1 MKGKKIFSAA
11 LSLSLAASL
20 CLAGCT
26 SAAAEDSSVSS
37 GAAPSVPPAEEA
49 VGAPAQTTVDV
60 PIGDPLAPPEEPVYT
75 IAQQHQPDLVR
86 VQGTVS
92 VDGDR
97 ILVTNRNEWAEY
109 PEIVLS
115 LAEDTLIL
123 NAVDGGA
130 MAAEDLREGEDVY
143 AYVSPAMTRSLP
155 PIATAAVILAAIPA
169 DYGVPAYSTVEQV
182 NVWEGRTSV
191 LMSDDV
197 TYSMSDAE
205 LLAGPGFDGNTVTL
219 DDITPGCGLLAWY
232 DMLAESFPAQAW
244 PSKVMV
250 IPSPYSAWA
259 VLEPG
264 RLAVNG
270 GEVALTA
277 AEQPYV
283 EGETLMVPVR
293 AFAEALGCE
302 VVWNAERPEQIAV
315 RGEGTEYLLT
325 LGSDRAATGD
335 GGGGTALTGALTARG
350 GVAFQPADDLLNL
363 HNVRAEGLWPV

>member
-11 LSLSLAASL
+11 LSLSLAAAL
-20 CLAGCT
+20 CLTGCT
-26 SAAAEDSSVSS
+26 SAAVEDSSVSS
-37 GAAPSVPPAEEA
+37 GVAPSVPPAEEA
-49 VGAPAQTTVDV
+49 VSAPAQTTVDV
-60 PIGDPLAPPEEPVYT
+60 PTGDPLAPPEEPVYT

-92 VDGDR
+92 VEEDR
-97 ILVTNRNEWAEY
+97 ILVTNSNEWAEY
-109 PEIVLS
+109 PEIVLNT
-115 LAEDTLIL
+115 AENTLIL

-130 MAAEDLREGEDVY
+130 MAAEDLREGEYVY

-155 PIATAAVILAAIPA
+155 PITTAEVILAAIPA

-197 TYSMSDAE
+197 TYSLDDAE
-205 LLAGPGFDGNTVTL
+205 LLAGPGFDGNAVTL
-219 DDITPGCGLLAWY
+219 ADITPGCSLLAWY
-232 DMLAESFPAQAW
+232 DMRAESFPAQAW
-244 PSKVMV
+244 PVKVMV
-250 IPSPYSAWA
+250 IPSPYDAWA
-259 VLEPG
+259 ELEPG

-270 GEVALTA
+270 TEVELTA
-277 AEQPYV
+277 EEQPYL
-283 EGETLMVPVR
+283 EGETLMIPVR

-302 VVWNAERPEQIAV
+302 VVWNSDRPEQIAV
-315 RGEGTEYLLT
+315 RGEGAEYLLI

-335 GGGGTALTGALTARG
+335 GGDGTPLTGTLTARN
-350 GVAFQPADDLLNL
+350 GVSFLPADDLLNL

>member
-1 MKGKKIFSAA
+1 MKGKKICSAA

-97 ILVTNRNEWAEY
+97 ILVTNSSEWAEY

-130 MAAEDLREGEDVY
+130 MAAEDLREGEYVY

-205 LLAGPGFDGNTVTL
+205 LLAGPGFTCGTITL
-219 DDITPGCGLLAWY
+219 ADITPGCGLLAWY
-232 DMLAESFPAQAW
+232 DMVAESFPAQAW

-270 GEVALTA
+270 TEVELTA

-293 AFAEALGCE
+293 AFAEALGCQ
-302 VVWNAERPEQIAV
+302 VLWDPARPDKIAV
-315 RGEGTEYLLT
+315 RGEKTEYLLI
-325 LGSDRAATGD
+325 LGNDRANTGD
-335 GGGGTALTGALTARG
+335 GGSGTALTGTLTARN
-350 GVAFQPADDLLNL
+350 GVSFLPADDLLNL

>member
-11 LSLSLAASL
+11 LSLSLAAVL
-20 CLAGCT
+20 CLSGCT
-26 SAAAEDSSVSS
+26 SAAAEDSDASS
-37 GAAPSVPPAEEA
+37 AVMPSVPPAE
-49 VGAPAQTTVDV
+49 TTVDV
-60 PIGDPLAPPEEPVYT
+60 PTSDPLAPPEGPVYT

-92 VDGDR
+92 VEGNR
-97 ILVTNRNEWAEY
+97 ILVTNSNEWAEY
-109 PEIVLS
+109 PEIALS
-115 LAEDTLIL
+115 LAKDTLIL
-123 NAVDGGA
+123 NAVDGSA
-130 MAAEDLREGEDVY
+130 MAAEDLREGEYVY
-143 AYVSPAMTRSLP
+143 AYVSPAMTDSLP
-155 PIATAAVILAAIPA
+155 PITTAAVILAAIPA
-169 DYGVPAYSTVEQV
+169 DYAVPAYSIVEQV
-182 NVWEGRTSV
+182 NVWEGRTSI

-205 LLAGPGFDGNTVTL
+205 LLPGPGFDGDTVTL
-219 DDITPGCGLLAWY
+219 ADITPGCGLLAWY

-244 PSKVMV
+244 PVKVMV
-250 IPSPYSAWA
+250 IPSPYDAWA
-259 VLEPG
+259 ELEPG

-270 GEVALTA
+270 TEVELTE

-302 VVWNAERPEQIAV
+302 VIWNADQPENISV
-315 RGEGTEYLLT
+315 WGEGAEYLLT

-335 GGGGTALTGALTARG
+335 GGDGTALTGAVTARN
-350 GVAFQPADDLLNL
+350 GVSFLPADDLLNL

>member
-11 LSLSLAASL
+11 LSLSLAAVL
-20 CLAGCT
+20 CLSGCT
-26 SAAAEDSSVSS
+26 SAAADDSNASS

-49 VGAPAQTTVDV
+49 VSAPAQTTVDV
-60 PIGDPLAPPEEPVYT
+60 PTSDPLAPPEGPVYT

-92 VDGDR
+92 LDGDR
-97 ILVTNRNEWAEY
+97 ILVTNSSEWAEY
-109 PEIVLS
+109 PEIVLG
-115 LAEDTLIL
+115 LEKDTLIL
-123 NAVDGGA
+123 NAVDGSA
-130 MAAEDLREGEDVY
+130 MTAEDLREGEYVY

-169 DYGVPAYSTVEQV
+169 DYGVPAYSIVEQV
-182 NVWEGRTSV
+182 NVWEGRTSI

-205 LLAGPGFDGNTVTL
+205 LLAGPGFTCGTITL
-219 DDITPGCGLLAWY
+219 ADITPGCGLLAWY
-232 DMLAESFPAQAW
+232 DMLAESFPARAW
-244 PSKVMV
+244 PVKVMV
-250 IPSPYSAWA
+250 IPSPYDAWA
-259 VLEPG
+259 ELEPG
-264 RLAVNG
+264 RLTVNG
-270 GEVALTA
+270 TEVELTE

-302 VVWNAERPEQIAV
+302 VVWNADRPEKISV

-335 GGGGTALTGALTARG
+335 GGDGTALTGALTARN
-350 GVAFQPADDLLNL
+350 GVSFLPADDLLNL

>member
-11 LSLSLAASL
+11 LSLSLVAVL
-20 CLAGCT
+20 CLSGCT
-26 SAAAEDSSVSS
+26 SAAAEDSNASS
-37 GAAPSVPPAEEA
+37 AVMPSVPPAE
-49 VGAPAQTTVDV
+49 TTVDV
-60 PIGDPLAPPEEPVYT
+60 PTSDPLAPPEGPVYT

-92 VDGDR
+92 VEGDR
-97 ILVTNRNEWAEY
+97 ILVTNSNEWAEY

-115 LAEDTLIL
+115 LAKDTLIL
-123 NAVDGGA
+123 NAVDGSA
-130 MAAEDLREGEDVY
+130 MAAEDLREGEYVY
-143 AYVSPAMTRSLP
+143 AYVSPAMTDSLP
-155 PIATAAVILAAIPA
+155 PITTAAVILAAIPA
-169 DYGVPAYSTVEQV
+169 DYAVPAYSIVEQV
-182 NVWEGRTSV
+182 NVWEGRTSI

-205 LLAGPGFDGNTVTL
+205 LLPGPGFDGDTVTL
-219 DDITPGCGLLAWY
+219 ADITPGCGLLAWY

-244 PSKVMV
+244 PVKVMV
-250 IPSPYSAWA
+250 IPSPYGAWA
-259 VLEPG
+259 ELEPG

-270 GEVALTA
+270 TEVELTE

-302 VVWNAERPEQIAV
+302 VIWNADQPENISV
-315 RGEGTEYLLT
+315 WGEGAEYLLT

-335 GGGGTALTGALTARG
+335 GGDGTALTGAVTARN
-350 GVAFQPADDLLNL
+350 GVSFLPADDLLNL

>member
-11 LSLSLAASL
+11 LSLSLAAVL
-20 CLAGCT
+20 CLSGCT
-26 SAAAEDSSVSS
+26 SAAAEDSNASS
-37 GAAPSVPPAEEA
+37 AVMPSVPPAE
-49 VGAPAQTTVDV
+49 TTVDV
-60 PIGDPLAPPEEPVYT
+60 PTSDPLAPPEGPVYT

-92 VDGDR
+92 VEGDR
-97 ILVTNRNEWAEY
+97 ILVTNSNEWAEY
-109 PEIVLS
+109 PEIALS
-115 LAEDTLIL
+115 LAKDTLIL
-123 NAVDGGA
+123 NAVDGSA
-130 MAAEDLREGEDVY
+130 MAAEDLREGEYVY
-143 AYVSPAMTRSLP
+143 AYVSPAMTDSLP
-155 PIATAAVILAAIPA
+155 PITTAAVILAAIPA
-169 DYGVPAYSTVEQV
+169 DYAVPAYSIVEQV
-182 NVWEGRTSV
+182 NVWEGRTSI

-205 LLAGPGFDGNTVTL
+205 LLAGPGFDGDTVTL
-219 DDITPGCGLLAWY
+219 ADITPGCGLLAWY

-244 PSKVMV
+244 PVKVMV
-250 IPSPYSAWA
+250 IPSPYGAWA
-259 VLEPG
+259 ELEPG

-270 GEVALTA
+270 NEVELTE

-302 VVWNAERPEQIAV
+302 VIWNADQPENISV
-315 RGEGTEYLLT
+315 WGEGAEYLLT

-335 GGGGTALTGALTARG
+335 GGDGTALTGAVTARN
-350 GVAFQPADDLLNL
+350 GVSFLPADDLLNL

>member
-11 LSLSLAASL
+11 LSLSLAAVL
-20 CLAGCT
+20 CLSGCT
-26 SAAAEDSSVSS
+26 SAAAEDSNASS
-37 GAAPSVPPAEEA
+37 AVMPSVPPAE
-49 VGAPAQTTVDV
+49 TTVDV
-60 PIGDPLAPPEEPVYT
+60 PTSDPLAPPEEPVYT

-86 VQGTVS
+86 VQGTIS
-92 VDGDR
+92 MNGDH
-97 ILVTNRNEWAEY
+97 ILVTNNNEWAQY
-109 PEIVLS
+109 PEVAFS

-123 NAVDGGA
+123 NAVDGSA
-130 MAAEDLREGEDVY
+130 MTAEDLREGEYVY

-182 NVWEGRTSV
+182 NVWEGRTSI

-205 LLAGPGFDGNTVTL
+205 LLAGPGFTCGTITL
-219 DDITPGCGLLAWY
+219 ADITPGCGLLAWY
-232 DMLAESFPAQAW
+232 DMLAESFPARAW
-244 PSKVMV
+244 PVKVMV
-250 IPSPYSAWA
+250 IPSPYDAWA
-259 VLEPG
+259 ELEPG
-264 RLAVNG
+264 RLTVNG
-270 GEVALTA
+270 TEVELTE

-302 VVWNAERPEQIAV
+302 VVWNADRPEKISV

-335 GGGGTALTGALTARG
+335 GGDGTALTGALTARN
-350 GVAFQPADDLLNL
+350 GVSFLPADDLLNL

>member
-75 IAQQHQPDLVR
+75 IAQQHQPDLVQ

-92 VDGDR
+92 VDGESLR
-97 ILVTNRNEWAEY
+97 MTNNNEWIQY
-109 PEIVLS
+109 PEIFLNVT
-115 LAEDTLIL
+115 EDTLIL
-123 NAVDGGA
+123 NAVDGSA
-130 MAAEDLREGEDVY
+130 MAAEDLREGEHVY
-143 AYVSPAMTRSLP
+143 AYVGPEMTESLP
-155 PIATAAVILAAIPA
+155 PVAPAAVIVAAIPA
-169 DYGVPAYSTVEQV
+169 DYTAPAYSIVEQV

-197 TYSMSDAE
+197 TYSMGDAE
-205 LLAGPGFDGNTVTL
+205 LLAGPGFDGDTVTL
-219 DDITPGCGLLAWY
+219 ADITPGCGLLAWY
-232 DMLAESFPAQAW
+232 DMVAESFPAQAW

-270 GEVALTA
+270 TEVELTA

-293 AFAEALGCE
+293 AFAEALGCQ
-302 VVWNAERPEQIAV
+302 VLWDPARPDKIAV
-315 RGEGTEYLLT
+315 RGEKTEYLLI
-325 LGSDRAATGD
+325 LGNDRANTGD
-335 GGGGTALTGALTARG
+335 GGSGTALTGALTTRG
-350 GVAFQPADDLLNL
+350 GVSFLPADDLLNL

>member
-11 LSLSLAASL
+11 LSLSLAAVL
-20 CLAGCT
+20 CLSGCT
-26 SAAAEDSSVSS
+26 SAAAEDSNASS
-37 GAAPSVPPAEEA
+37 AVMPSVPPAE
-49 VGAPAQTTVDV
+49 TTVDV
-60 PIGDPLAPPEEPVYT
+60 PTSDPLAPPEGPVYT

-92 VDGDR
+92 VEGNR
-97 ILVTNRNEWAEY
+97 ILVTNSNEWAEY
-109 PEIVLS
+109 PEIALS
-115 LAEDTLIL
+115 LAKDTLIL
-123 NAVDGGA
+123 NAVDGSA
-130 MAAEDLREGEDVY
+130 MAAGDLREGEYVY
-143 AYVSPAMTRSLP
+143 AYVSPAMTDSLP
-155 PIATAAVILAAIPA
+155 PITTAAVILAAIPA
-169 DYGVPAYSTVEQV
+169 DYAVPAYSIVEQV
-182 NVWEGRTSV
+182 NVWEGRTSI

-205 LLAGPGFDGNTVTL
+205 LLPGPGFDGDTVTL
-219 DDITPGCGLLAWY
+219 ADITPGCGLLAWY

-244 PSKVMV
+244 PVKVMV
-250 IPSPYSAWA
+250 IPSPYDAWA
-259 VLEPG
+259 ELEPG

-270 GEVALTA
+270 TEVELTE

-302 VVWNAERPEQIAV
+302 VIWNADQPENISV
-315 RGEGTEYLLT
+315 WGEGAEYLLT

-335 GGGGTALTGALTARG
+335 GGDGTALTGAVTARN
-350 GVAFQPADDLLNL
+350 GVSFLPADDLLNL

>member
-11 LSLSLAASL
+11 LSLSLAAVL
-20 CLAGCT
+20 CLSGCT
-26 SAAAEDSSVSS
+26 SAAAEDSNASS
-37 GAAPSVPPAEEA
+37 AVMPSVPPAE
-49 VGAPAQTTVDV
+49 TTVDV
-60 PIGDPLAPPEEPVYT
+60 PTSDPLAPPEGPVYT

-92 VDGDR
+92 VEGDR
-97 ILVTNRNEWAEY
+97 ILVTNSNEWAEY
-109 PEIVLS
+109 PEIALS
-115 LAEDTLIL
+115 LAKDTLIL
-123 NAVDGGA
+123 NAVDGSA
-130 MAAEDLREGEDVY
+130 MAVEDLREGEYVY
-143 AYVSPAMTRSLP
+143 AYVSPAMTDSLP
-155 PIATAAVILAAIPA
+155 PITTAAVILAAIPA
-169 DYGVPAYSTVEQV
+169 DYAVPAYSIVEQV
-182 NVWEGRTSV
+182 NVWEGRTSI

-205 LLAGPGFDGNTVTL
+205 LLPGPGFDGDTVTL
-219 DDITPGCGLLAWY
+219 ADITPGCGLLAWY

-244 PSKVMV
+244 PVKVMV
-250 IPSPYSAWA
+250 IPSPYDAWA
-259 VLEPG
+259 ELEPG

-270 GEVALTA
+270 TEVELTE

-302 VVWNAERPEQIAV
+302 VIWNADQPENISV
-315 RGEGTEYLLT
+315 WGEGAEYLLT

-335 GGGGTALTGALTARG
+335 GGDGTALTGAVTARN
-350 GVAFQPADDLLNL
+350 GVSFLPADDLLNL

>member
-11 LSLSLAASL
+11 LSLSLAAVL
-20 CLAGCT
+20 CLSGCT
-26 SAAAEDSSVSS
+26 SAAAEDSNASS
-37 GAAPSVPPAEEA
+37 AVMPSVPPAE
-49 VGAPAQTTVDV
+49 TTVDV
-60 PIGDPLAPPEEPVYT
+60 PTSDPLAPPEGPVYT

-92 VDGDR
+92 VEGNR
-97 ILVTNRNEWAEY
+97 ILVTNSNEWAEY
-109 PEIVLS
+109 PEIALS
-115 LAEDTLIL
+115 LAKDTLIL
-123 NAVDGGA
+123 NAVDGSA
-130 MAAEDLREGEDVY
+130 MAAEDLREGEYVY
-143 AYVSPAMTRSLP
+143 AYVSPAMTDSLP
-155 PIATAAVILAAIPA
+155 PITTAAVILAAIPA
-169 DYGVPAYSTVEQV
+169 DYAVPAYSIVEQV
-182 NVWEGRTSV
+182 NVWEGRTSI

-205 LLAGPGFDGNTVTL
+205 LLPGPGFDGDTVTL
-219 DDITPGCGLLAWY
+219 ADITPGCGLLAWY

-244 PSKVMV
+244 PVKVMV
-250 IPSPYSAWA
+250 IPSPYDAWA
-259 VLEPG
+259 ELEPG

-270 GEVALTA
+270 TEVELTE

-302 VVWNAERPEQIAV
+302 VIWNADQPENISV
-315 RGEGTEYLLT
+315 WGEGAEYLLT

-335 GGGGTALTGALTARG
+335 GGDGTALTGAVTARN
-350 GVAFQPADDLLNL
+350 GVSFLPADDLLNL

>member
-11 LSLSLAASL
+11 LSLSLAAVL
-20 CLAGCT
+20 CLSGCT
-26 SAAAEDSSVSS
+26 SAAAEDSNASS
-37 GAAPSVPPAEEA
+37 AVMPSVPPAE
-49 VGAPAQTTVDV
+49 TTVDV
-60 PIGDPLAPPEEPVYT
+60 PTSDPLAPPEGPVYT

-92 VDGDR
+92 VEGDR
-97 ILVTNRNEWAEY
+97 ILVTNSNEWAEY
-109 PEIVLS
+109 PEIALS
-115 LAEDTLIL
+115 LAKDTLIL
-123 NAVDGGA
+123 NAVDGSA
-130 MAAEDLREGEDVY
+130 MAAEDLREGEYVY
-143 AYVSPAMTRSLP
+143 AYVSPAMTDSLP
-155 PIATAAVILAAIPA
+155 PITTAAVILAAIPA
-169 DYGVPAYSTVEQV
+169 DYAVPAYSIVEQV
-182 NVWEGRTSV
+182 NVWEGRTSI

-205 LLAGPGFDGNTVTL
+205 LLPGPGFDGDTVTL
-219 DDITPGCGLLAWY
+219 ADITPGCGLLAWY

-244 PSKVMV
+244 PVKVMV
-250 IPSPYSAWA
+250 IPSPYDAWGE
-259 VLEPG
+259 LEPG

-270 GEVALTA
+270 TEVELTE

-302 VVWNAERPEQIAV
+302 VIWNADQPENISV
-315 RGEGTEYLLT
+315 WGEGAEYLLT

-335 GGGGTALTGALTARG
+335 GGDGTALTGAVTARN
-350 GVAFQPADDLLNL
+350 GVSFLPADDLLNL

>member
-97 ILVTNRNEWAEY
+97 ILVTNSNEWAEY
-109 PEIVLS
+109 PEIVLG
-115 LAEDTLIL
+115 LEKDTLIL
-123 NAVDGGA
+123 NAVDGSA
-130 MAAEDLREGEDVY
+130 MTAEDLREGEYVC
-143 AYVSPAMTRSLP
+143 AYVGPEMTDSLP
-155 PIATAAVILAAIPA
+155 PITTAAVILAGIPA
-169 DYGVPAYSTVEQV
+169 DYTVPAYSTVEQV

-205 LLAGPGFDGNTVTL
+205 LLAGPGFDGDTVTL

-232 DMLAESFPAQAW
+232 DMVAESFPAKAW
-244 PSKVMV
+244 PVKVMV
-250 IPSPYSAWA
+250 IPSPYDAWA

-270 GEVALTA
+270 GEVELTA

-293 AFAEALGCE
+293 AFAEALGCQ
-302 VVWNAERPEQIAV
+302 VLWDPARPDKIAV
-315 RGEGTEYLLT
+315 RGEKTEYLLI
-325 LGSDRAATGD
+325 LGNDRANTGD
-335 GGGGTALTGALTARG
+335 GGSGTALTGTLTARN
-350 GVAFQPADDLLNL
+350 GVSFLPADDLLNL

>member
-11 LSLSLAASL
+11 LSLSLAAVL
-20 CLAGCT
+20 CLSGCT
-26 SAAAEDSSVSS
+26 SAAADDSNASS

-49 VGAPAQTTVDV
+49 VSAPAQTTVDV
-60 PIGDPLAPPEEPVYT
+60 PTGDPLAPPEEPVYT

-97 ILVTNRNEWAEY
+97 ILVTNSSEWAEY
-109 PEIVLS
+109 PEIVLNV
-115 LAEDTLIL
+115 AEDTLIL

-130 MAAEDLREGEDVY
+130 MAAEDLREGEYVY

-205 LLAGPGFDGNTVTL
+205 LLAGPGFTCGTITL
-219 DDITPGCGLLAWY
+219 ADITPGCGLLAWY
-232 DMLAESFPAQAW
+232 DMLAESFPARAW
-244 PSKVMV
+244 PVKVMV
-250 IPSPYSAWA
+250 IPSPYDAWA
-259 VLEPG
+259 ELEPG
-264 RLAVNG
+264 RLTVNG
-270 GEVALTA
+270 TEVELTE

-302 VVWNAERPEQIAV
+302 VVWNADRPEKISV

-335 GGGGTALTGALTARG
+335 GGDGTALTGALTARN
-350 GVAFQPADDLLNL
+350 GVSFLPADDLLNL

>member
-11 LSLSLAASL
+11 LSLSLAAVLYLS
-20 CLAGCT
+20 GCT
-26 SAAAEDSSVSS
+26 SAAAEDSNASS
-37 GAAPSVPPAEEA
+37 AVMPSVPPAE
-49 VGAPAQTTVDV
+49 TTVDV
-60 PIGDPLAPPEEPVYT
+60 PTSDPLAPPEGPVYT
-75 IAQQHQPDLVR
+75 ITQQHQPDLVR

-97 ILVTNRNEWAEY
+97 ILVTNSSEWAEY
-109 PEIVLS
+109 PEIVLNV
-115 LAEDTLIL
+115 AEDTLIL

-130 MAAEDLREGEDVY
+130 MAAEDLREGEYVY

-205 LLAGPGFDGNTVTL
+205 LLAGPGFTCGTITL
-219 DDITPGCGLLAWY
+219 ADITPGCGLLAWY

-244 PSKVMV
+244 PVKVMA
-250 IPSPYSAWA
+250 IPSPYDAWA
-259 VLEPG
+259 ELEPG

-270 GEVALTA
+270 TEVELTE
-277 AEQPYV
+277 AERPYV

-302 VVWNAERPEQIAV
+302 VIWNADQPENISV
-315 RGEGTEYLLT
+315 WGEGTEYLLT

-335 GGGGTALTGALTARG
+335 GGDGTALTGAVTARN
-350 GVAFQPADDLLNL
+350 GVSFLPADDLLNL

>member
-11 LSLSLAASL
+11 LSLSLAAVL
-20 CLAGCT
+20 CLSGCT
-26 SAAAEDSSVSS
+26 SAAADDSNASS

-49 VGAPAQTTVDV
+49 VSAPAQTTVDV
-60 PIGDPLAPPEEPVYT
+60 PTSDPLAPPEEPVYT

-97 ILVTNRNEWAEY
+97 ILVTNSSEWAEY

-123 NAVDGGA
+123 NAVDGSA
-130 MAAEDLREGEDVY
+130 MTAEDLREGEYVY
-143 AYVSPAMTRSLP
+143 AYVSPAMTDSLP
-155 PIATAAVILAAIPA
+155 PITTAAVILAGIPA
-169 DYGVPAYSTVEQV
+169 DYTVPAYSIVEQV

-197 TYSMSDAE
+197 DYSLSDTE
-205 LLAGPGFDGNTVTL
+205 LLAGPGFDGDTVTL
-219 DDITPGCGLLAWY
+219 ADITPGCGLLAWY
-232 DMLAESFPAQAW
+232 DMVAESFPAQAW

-270 GEVALTA
+270 GEVELTE

-302 VVWNAERPEQIAV
+302 VDWNAEQPGKISV
-315 RGEGTEYLLT
+315 WGEGAEYLLT

-335 GGGGTALTGALTARG
+335 GGDGTALTGALTARN
-350 GVAFQPADDLLNL
+350 GVSFLPADDLLNL